1 MTTERKE
8 KWTAG
13 PYTARP
19 ETPYVAAQVW
29 ADWLLIADVFGE
41 SRETR
46 KANAQLFAAS
56 AEMYQALSDLLAWA
70 NISEGSRHYHLA
82 ESAKAALAK
91 ARGE

>member
-1 MTTERKE
+1 MTTQPRF
-8 KWTAG
+8 TPG
-13 PYTARP
+13 PYTTKP

-29 ADWLLIADVFGE
+29 ADGMLIADVYGE

-70 NISEGSRHYHLA
+70 NISEGSRDYHLA